1 MNECSTNKI
10 LIQVLNNQRI
20 LTRQKEHSSGL
31 IVDSSCSSKSP
42 SAETDIEVTDDELE
56 VVEDN
61 TIRDDEPFIV
71 EDCGDSLVKGEYEI
85 MSPFSKL
92 L

>member
-1 MNECSTNKI
+1 MNKCSSNKI

-31 IVDSSCSSKSP
+31 TVDSSCSSKSP
-42 SAETDIEVTDDELE
+42 SAETDIEVTDE

-61 TIRDDEPFIV
+61 TIWDDEPFIRV
-71 EDCGDSLVKGEYEI
+71 NDCGDTLVKGEY
-85 MSPFSKL
+85 
-92 L
+92 